1 MKIYLGGSCS
11 SDNRTL
17 MVSIGKKLRE
27 HGYEIYC
34 PFELQI
40 ENAWDYS
47 QEEWAKLVFD
57 TDIKALDNCDVFI
70 VVSPGR
76 KSTAGTN
83 WEQGYAYAKNKRII
97 VVQFNLEDTSLMT
110 FSGCN
115 SFVNTDKDYIIED
128 ILALLQSE
136 DRKKCNS
143 ILT

>member
-17 MVSIGKKLRE
+17 MTNIGTALKNK
-27 HGYEIYC
+27 GYEVYC

-40 ENAWDYS
+40 ENAWSYS

-57 TDIKALDNCDVFI
+57 ADIEALDTCDIFI
-70 VVSPGR
+70 MITPGR

-83 WEQGYAYAKNKRII
+83 WEQGYAYAKGKRII
-97 VVQFNLEDTSLMT
+97 VIQYGLEDTSLMT

-115 SFVNTDKDYIIED
+115 SFVNTNKDYIIED
-128 ILALLQSE
+128 ILALLRSK
-136 DRKKCNS
+136 DRKKCSS